1 MKGPHWLKRG
11 LSAIFAVGLRPCSGA
26 IIVLVFALAQG
37 LFWIGVAST
46 FVMGLGT
53 AITVAAV
60 ATIAVGARGFAGKL
74 AKTKPG
80 AGLIALRGL
89 ETAAAA
95 LIVLFGAALLTG
107 YMVSERMGLF

>member
-1 MKGPHWLKRG
+1 MH
-11 LSAIFAVGLRPCSGA
+11 A
-26 IIVLVFALAQG
+26 ALPG
-37 LFWIGVAST
+37 S
-46 FVMGLGT
+46 
-53 AITVAAV
+53 
-60 ATIAVGARGFAGKL
+60 L

-95 LIVLFGAALLTG
+95 LIVLFGVALLTG